1 MFLSPTRVQY
11 SSGVQL
17 FSRFSLFLKHLSI
30 STLRFELIELPKNTI
45 QKNSL
50 NINMS
55 SPDRLHTNPTSF
67 YLALRGVM
75 ANSEAAENL
84 EPVEG
89 KEREVLVRGKKSG
102 EKWKETVHQSR
113 RGRRTRWVSRV
124 ARVGRIEEDC

>member
-55 SPDRLHTNPTSF
+55 SLDRLHTPPTSF
-67 YLALRGVM
+67 YLALRGMM
-75 ANSEAAENL
+75 ANSKAAEKL

-89 KEREVLVRGKKSG
+89 GKREVLVRGRKSG
-102 EKWKETVHQSR
+102 EKWKETVTPESKGTKDEVVKQCSA
-113 RGRRTRWVSRV
+113 GRKN
-124 ARVGRIEEDC
+124 